1 MKYLR
6 IFVFFLKQIIS
17 SSDFRVCM
25 DKIIREEKSIDAVNK
40 IDITKYKDSMLPLI
54 QKDINELMKVLKT
67 Y

>member
-1 MKYLR
+1 MKIVILHGQNHKGR
-6 IFVFFLKQIIS
+6 KKTRSVPFLSFLQ
-17 SSDFRVCM
+17 
-25 DKIIREEKSIDAVNK
+25 EEKSIDAVNK

>member
-1 MKYLR
+1 MKIVILHR
-6 IFVFFLKQIIS
+6 QNHKGRKKTRSVSFLSFLQ
-17 SSDFRVCM
+17 
-25 DKIIREEKSIDAVNK
+25 EEKSINAVNK